1 MSDSQWNPL
10 KFYLIKYKLDIHV
23 FKFKNFWFLLWFL
36 YKKDLRI
43 LLELY

>member
-23 FKFKNFWFLLWFL
+23 NFWFLLWFL